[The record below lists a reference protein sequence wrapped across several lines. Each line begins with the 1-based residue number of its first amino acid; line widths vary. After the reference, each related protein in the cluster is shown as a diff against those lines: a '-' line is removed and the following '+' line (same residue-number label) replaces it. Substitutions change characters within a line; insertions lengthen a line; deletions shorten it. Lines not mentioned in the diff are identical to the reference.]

1 MVSSVREKIIEQIRH
16 AKRAAKDAQEAVE
29 KGLETAVEMVRA
41 RTEEGHFVKD
51 DPSTPEDEAWVE
63 KPKAKKKPAT
73 KKKATAKKKAA
84 KKVQQNGQTPEVPR
98 YLLIFW

>member
-41 RTEEGHFVKD
+41 R
-51 DPSTPEDEAWVE
+51 
-63 KPKAKKKPAT
+63 
-73 KKKATAKKKAA
+73 
-84 KKVQQNGQTPEVPR
+84 
-98 YLLIFW
+98 